1 MVSQIDPETPVLA
14 AKRRSEPIRHDVC
27 RRRGPLFA
35 AAILFLAAPA
45 AIAHSDI
52 RTERVQFE
60 RGASSIVIE
69 DSITGYETVDYLL
82 GAREGRYM
90 SVSMATDNTA
100 NYFNILAPGE
110 TEVALFNGTVSE
122 NQFEGILPES
132 GDYRVR
138 VYLMRSAARR
148 DEVANYR
155 LEMIITAG
163 EEGAGPTRPEA
174 ELAAVDVPAAP
185 EDGGPRHWE
194 VTGVSNAL
202 NLREQPSTS
211 APTIGRYAP
220 GTVLDNLGCVRA
232 EGRVWCDVQELGGG
246 PRGYVAAEFLTPAVS
261 PDGAVATGPDDSALR
276 AGQGDFDAIG
286 QIPCAQYPGQ
296 PTGQCDFGVA
306 RAGGGSATVV
316 VTRPDGTTRAI
327 FFSNGM
333 ASGADTSEADGAGE
347 FSAERESDLNLIR
360 VGDERYEIP
369 DAAVFG
375 G

>member
-1 MVSQIDPETPVLA
+1 MIHAVP
-14 AKRRSEPIRHDVC
+14 
-27 RRRGPLFA
+27 RGPLFA
-35 AAILFLAAPA
+35 AAMLFLAAPA
-45 AIAHSDI
+45 ASAQSDI
-52 RTERVQFE
+52 RTERIQFE
-60 RGASSIVIE
+60 RGATSAVIE
-69 DSITGYETVDYLL
+69 SSLTGYETVDYVL
-82 GAREGRYM
+82 GAREGQYM
-90 SVSMATDNTA
+90 NVSMATDNTS

-110 TEVALFNGTVSE
+110 AEVAFFNGSVSE
-122 NQFEGILPES
+122 NQYEGILPNS

-155 LEMIITAG
+155 LEMIIAAG
-163 EEGAGPTRPEA
+163 EEKSGAAGPETEP
-174 ELAAVDVPAAP
+174 AAVDVPAAP
-185 EDGGPRHWE
+185 EDDGPHHWE

-220 GTVLDNLGCVRA
+220 ATVLDDLGCQRL

-276 AGQGDFDAIG
+276 AGQDDFDATG
-286 QIPCAQYPGQ
+286 QIPCAQYSGQ
-296 PTGQCDFGVA
+296 PMGQCDFGVA

-316 VTRPDGTTRAI
+316 VTRPDGTTRGI
-327 FFSNGM
+327 FFSYGR
-333 ASGADTSEADGAGE
+333 AIGADTSEADGAGA

-369 DAAVFG
+369 DAVVLG